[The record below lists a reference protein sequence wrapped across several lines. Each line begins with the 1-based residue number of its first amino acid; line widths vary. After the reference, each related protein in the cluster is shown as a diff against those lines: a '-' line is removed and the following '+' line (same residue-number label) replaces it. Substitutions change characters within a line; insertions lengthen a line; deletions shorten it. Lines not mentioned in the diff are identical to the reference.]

1 MEFEELIERE
11 IGVSTPDK
19 PGLIMAKLNSLEDK
33 KICQALYQAGQAGV
47 KVLLNIRG
55 ICCLKPGLKNIS
67 ENIEV
72 VSIVDRFLEHA
83 RIFYFANGG
92 HEEIYLASADWMGR
106 NLDKRLELFFP
117 VNQANLRKRLR
128 SILKTYFSD
137 NTKAWQMSSD
147 GSYKRKLDNSKKVR
161 AQEVFY
167 REAVSAAELNKHAKM
182 KFIPLTKPQQ

>member
-1 MEFEELIERE
+1 
-11 IGVSTPDK
+11 
-19 PGLIMAKLNSLEDK
+19 MAKMNSLEDK
-33 KICQALYQAGQAGV
+33 KICQSLYRASKAGV
-47 KVLLNIRG
+47 KVLLNVRG

-83 RIFYFANGG
+83 RIYYFANGG
-92 HEEIYLASADWMGR
+92 HEEIYLGSADWMGR

-117 VNQANLRKRLR
+117 VNQAKLRRRLKN
-128 SILKTYFSD
+128 ILKMFFSD
-137 NTKAWQMSSD
+137 DTKVWKMSPD
-147 GSYKRKLDNSKKVR
+147 GSYKRKSGNVKKIR

-167 REAVSAAELNKHAKM
+167 KEAISAAELNKHTKM